1 MANSDM
7 DSKIEV
13 RNVNVPGY
21 VTKVDRTRYEAMKK
35 ALLKAL
41 PKRPPGLTQQEIRD
55 AVLPLLPEAD
65 FPGGG
70 KVGWWA
76 KCVQLDL
83 EARGL
88 VVRDRQARP
97 LRWTRV

>member
-1 MANSDM
+1 MAKSEAEP
-7 DSKIEV
+7 KIEV

-21 VTKVDRTRYEAMKK
+21 VTKVDSAKYAAMKK
-35 ALLKAL
+35 AMLRAL
-41 PKRPPGLTQQEIRD
+41 PRKPPGLTQQEIRD
-55 AVLPLLPEAD
+55 AVLPLLPEAV

-88 VVRDRQARP
+88 VVRDRKAKP
-97 LRWTRV
+97 LRWTRT